1 MIFKGIQNNI
11 FSKKNEQYSLKNIVC
26 VKHVENEPGLLSS
39 SCASAGSIPNLEHT

>member
-11 FSKKNEQYSLKNIVC
+11 FSKNNEQYLLINIVY
-26 VKHVENEPGLLSS
+26 VKHVGSEPGLLSS